1 MAIVQISQIQLRRG
15 LNQDLPQLASAE
27 MGWSLD
33 TRQLF
38 IGNGTLAEG
47 APQVGHTEILTEHSN
62 FLGFVSSYNFK
73 GTDAGYTSQTGPTVL
88 SPVTRSLQSVLD
100 DTVSVRDFG
109 TVADGVTDDTAA
121 LNRAIQQIYVTTLNG
136 VCANAQRTI
145 KIPAGT
151 YIVTSPILIPPNC
164 TLVGDGKNNTIIRS
178 TTGTTF
184 SLSDSLYQVGTNIGT
199 NGALLLPGVV
209 SIRDLT
215 VQTTSSSVPTVLVNR
230 ATDVTF
236 DNVNFVGGNYGLSIN
251 GVSSYIKL
259 NYSFF
264 SGAAV
269 KSMYVDAAVTGLVAR
284 SNYFDT
290 TNVTLASGTTT
301 ITSLSTGAGVV
312 KYQIVNG
319 TTYRIGE
326 LKYNNTGSVTRFD
339 DDYTEPTIPLTANLF
354 ANAAGYLTCNV
365 ASTGYSI
372 KYNLTQFI

>member
-1 MAIVQISQIQLRRG
+1 
-15 LNQDLPQLASAE
+15 

-136 VCANAQRTI
+136 VRANAQRTI

-164 TLVGDGKNNTIIRS
+164 TLVGDGKNNTIISS

-326 LKYNNTGSVTRFD
+326 LKYNNTGSVTCFD